1 MKKYYA
7 VKLGKKPGIYNT
19 WEECRRQVSGYSG
32 AQYKS
37 FTSLNEAKAFISMNS
52 QIEEV
57 LDQNALLI
65 YVDGSFNSK
74 TNEYGYGCVFI
85 ENQKVIN
92 EIYGKGSHEDYVAMR
107 NVSGEIFG
115 CQVAIEYAIAQGFS
129 RAYIYYDYE
138 GIEKWAIGAWKTNK
152 VGTITY
158 AKRIKEYQKQIQ
170 IQFVKV
176 LAHSGDLYNERA
188 DQLAKKAI
196 GITK

>member
-37 FTSLNEAKAFISMNS
+37 FTNVDEAKDFISKDS
-52 QIEEV
+52 KKDKL
-57 LDQNALLI
+57 LDQDGLLV
-65 YVDGSFNSK
+65 YVDGSFNAHTK
-74 TNEYGYGCVFI
+74 EYGYGCVVI
-85 ENQKVIN
+85 ENQKVVK
-92 EIYGKGSHEDYVAMR
+92 EMYGKGSHEDYVSMR

-115 CQVAIEYAIAQGFS
+115 CQVAIEYAIAQGYP
-129 RAYIYYDYE
+129 RVYIYYDYE

-152 VGTITY
+152 IGTIAY
-158 AKRIKEYQKQIQ
+158 AKKIKEFRQQIE
-170 IQFVKV
+170 IHFIKV
-176 LAHSGDLYNERA
+176 LAHSGDIYNERA

-196 GITK
+196 GIK